1 MKNII
6 ITGANSGLGFEC
18 AKKIAKASNDYRVIM
33 ACRNLQ
39 KAEQA
44 KKMIIEDS
52 GNLNIEC
59 MELDTAELESVR
71 HFAANYVKKN
81 YGSVY
86 SLLCNAGI
94 SGKHT
99 GMTKDGYDI
108 VFETN
113 HLGHFLLTK
122 LLLPH
127 IEENGKIF
135 VTSSDMHDAPNKT
148 MIWEGTEKLAH
159 PDDSL
164 KEDSIRYSYSKLCNL
179 YFVYELTRKL
189 KERGSSILVNAFNPG
204 LMKTGFMPLDN
215 KSIEFVRQNMPQRF
229 GDLEKSSSALA
240 ELVTVKNIVTK
251 SGLYY
256 DRSTNSCRTSAL
268 SYDIENAKELWA
280 ASEAYVSK

>member
-71 HFAANYVKKN
+71 NFASAYVKKN
-81 YGSVY
+81 YGSIY

-99 GMTKDGYDI
+99 GVTKDGYDI

-127 IEENGKIF
+127 IGENGKIF
-135 VTSSDMHDAPNKT
+135 VTSSDMHDAPNRT

-179 YFVYELTRKL
+179 YFVYELARQL
-189 KERGSSILVNAFNPG
+189 KERGSNILVNAFNPG

-240 ELVTVKNIVTK
+240 ELVTVKNLVTE

-256 DRSTNSCRTSAL
+256 DRSTNSCKTSEL
-268 SYDIENAKELWA
+268 SYDIENAKELWT

>member
-71 HFAANYVKKN
+71 HFAANYVKTN

-127 IEENGKIF
+127 IGENGKIF
-135 VTSSDMHDAPNKT
+135 VTSSDMHDAPNRT

-179 YFVYELTRKL
+179 YFVYELARQL
-189 KERGSSILVNAFNPG
+189 KERGSNILVNAFNPG

-240 ELVTVKNIVTK
+240 ELVTVKNLVTK

-256 DRSTNSCRTSAL
+256 DRSTNSCKTSEL